1 MNRKKELKAVV
12 KTWLKET
19 KGIKI
24 VDMDDNTWIGVDI
37 YHNPYS
43 IFISYW
49 TMIVSIQMLSGIMVN
64 KIDYYDMNDNF
75 RRM

>member
-24 VDMDDNTWIGVDI
+24 VDMDADTWIGVDI

-43 IFISYW
+43 IFISYC
-49 TMIVSIQMLSGIMVN
+49 TMTVSIQMLSGIMVN